1 MLRKRPDR
9 HYEVQAAPAEARR
22 QSPPWP
28 EVPRNVPGL
37 CERTSA
43 SRQTPRRSKEPASRV
58 RISATQQ
65 SRARKSSPAST
76 NPPVLPPD
84 LLAAPFGCPVWTD
97 RKMLRMPQARE
108 RPQSHQVLLARFS
121 FTPALHRKGRRRPA
135 TYPYGGLCA
144 PGALATGRKAHS
156 TCGLSSLA
164 LPGRRELGGIAVQR
178 NGVRNGASER
188 EPAERLRP

>member
-1 MLRKRPDR
+1 MRKSPDR
-9 HYEVQAAPAEARR
+9 HYEVQAAPGQARR
-22 QSPPWP
+22 RLPPWP
-28 EVPRNVPGL
+28 GAPPSVPAL

-43 SRQTPRRSKEPASRV
+43 SRQILRRSKEPTSRG

-65 SRARKSSPAST
+65 SRARKNSPAST
-76 NPPVLPPD
+76 NPPVPPPD
-84 LLAAPFGCPVWTD
+84 LLAVPFGCPVWTD

-108 RPQSHQVLLARFS
+108 RPQSHQVLLARSS
-121 FTPALHRKGRRRPA
+121 FTPALHRKGRRQPA
-135 TYPYGGLCA
+135 TYPCGGLCA
-144 PGALATGRKAHS
+144 SGALATGRKAHS